1 MRCNYF
7 TKCESVRSF
16 AYLKKKNAQPAKPIM
31 WSDLCAEPDILH
43 CIKQSVKNAL
53 CFTKK
58 KDDPNRGHRPPGRR
72 HKFRYDIFTPV
83 IYVWPAHT
91 HKLQGAAERYWD
103 ICVRIGGWGVGGRN
117 GGLCGPFVLPESNE
131 DEWSVA
137 CVPASRF
144 HARANKRRM
153 PQIRS
158 RSPLTARYRQS
169 YLHLCCTCIF
179 MQFIGPIQTRGIH
192 TASAPAH
199 SDRIVIYVWHLAII
213 ALARDLIKFVH
224 TTCARARVRVLPHF
238 SRTKSPPPRV
248 AHPCRQSADI

>member
-103 ICVRIGGWGVGGRN
+103 ICVRIGGGEWAGGMGVCVGPLFCPSQTKMN
-117 GGLCGPFVLPESNE
+117 GV
-131 DEWSVA
+131 
-137 CVPASRF
+137 SRVCRQVDF
-144 HARANKRRM
+144 MHARTKDACPRYEAAR
-153 PQIRS
+153 
-158 RSPLTARYRQS
+158 RSPLDIAN
-169 YLHLCCTCIF
+169 HTCIC
-179 MQFIGPIQTRGIH
+179 
-192 TASAPAH
+192 A
-199 SDRIVIYVWHLAII
+199 
-213 ALARDLIKFVH
+213 
-224 TTCARARVRVLPHF
+224 ARAYL
-238 SRTKSPPPRV
+238 
-248 AHPCRQSADI
+248 CNL